1 VTCLA
6 IRSLALV
13 VAAVGQLPPD
23 NTFPAHQVIGNVYY
37 VGSKNLASYL
47 VTTPEGHILINSGFE
62 QTVPLIGASIES
74 LGFKVRDVKILLESH
89 AHSDHVAGHAR
100 AQQMTG
106 AKVYVMRG
114 DDEVIASGGEGQY
127 LYTDSRWTPCKVDR
141 VLNDGDKVTLG
152 DVTLVARRTPGHT
165 RGCTTFTWRVADGGK
180 DYDVVVIGS
189 PNVNPGYR
197 LVDNDDYPEIA
208 DDFARCFEILKELP
222 CDIFLGAHGEY
233 YGMAAKH
240 ERAARKPEK
249 NPFIDPEGYQK
260 YVEQK
265 ERAFRKTLADQRG
278 AKAPEGDTSAAAQIQ
293 DEVVGYLDAI
303 RNDLV
308 AVNQEIWGFAEL
320 GLEEHRSAARL
331 KGVLEK
337 AGFTV
342 KERVSG
348 MRTAFVAEYG
358 SGKPVIGIL
367 AEYDALPELS
377 QEPVGVRRPAEGRS
391 TGHGCGHCALG
402 TAAVGAALAVKHVYD
417 ERKLKGTIRI
427 YGTPAE
433 ETLIGKVYMTLD
445 GQFSDLDAC
454 LHWHPG
460 TRNRAYYGSSKAMI
474 SAKFTFTGLP
484 AHASV
489 SPDKGRSALDG
500 VELMNVGSNYMRE
513 HIKET
518 SRIHHVITNGGAQ
531 PNVVPATAQVWYYVR
546 ANSHQDAAAHF
557 DWLTQIAEGAAKM
570 SRTKVEARVDTDCHE
585 IIPNLPLSKLIFENF
600 KRVGPP
606 AFDQADLDLARE
618 LQTALRADVGLKD
631 SKPLEDTIEELPAN
645 PDQDPGSTDVGDISW
660 HVPTGGLSTACFA
673 AESPGHSWQNV
684 AAIGSPIGHKGM
696 MVAAKVLALSAVDL
710 LDSARLIEEAKAD
723 FQMRTK
729 DRKYTTLI
737 PGDQKA
743 PEAIR

>member
-1 VTCLA
+1 MH
-6 IRSLALV
+6 SLLV
-13 VAAVGQLPPD
+13 SVATLVQLPPD
-23 NTFPAHQVIGNVYY
+23 QPFPDHRVIGNVYY

-47 VTTPEGHILINSGFE
+47 ITTPEGHILINSGFE
-62 QTVPLIGASIES
+62 ETVPLIAASIES
-74 LGFKVRDVKILLESH
+74 LGFKVRDVKVLLESH

-100 AQQMTG
+100 AQRLSG
-106 AKVYVMRG
+106 AKVFVMRG

-127 LYTDSRWTPCKVDR
+127 LYADSRWTPCKVDR
-141 VLNDGDKVTLG
+141 VLEDGDEVKLG
-152 DVTLVARRTPGHT
+152 GQTLVARRTPGHT
-165 RGCTTFTWRVADGGK
+165 RGCTTWTWRVADDGRE
-180 DYDVVVIGS
+180 YDVVVIGS

-197 LVDNDDYPEIA
+197 LVGNDDYPEIA
-208 DDFARCFEILKELP
+208 DDFVQCFKVLKSLP
-222 CDIFLGAHGEY
+222 CDVFLGAHGEY
-233 YGMAAKH
+233 YGLAVKY
-240 ERAARKPEK
+240 ERVVRKDK
-249 NPFIDPEGYQK
+249 TNPFIDPAGYRA

-265 ERAFRKTLADQRG
+265 DKAFRMTLAEQN
-278 AKAPEGDTSAAAQIQ
+278 AAQPQ
-293 DEVVGYLDAI
+293 ADEKSDTAGVGDEALEYVDSI
-303 RNDLV
+303 RGELV
-308 AVNQEIWGFAEL
+308 SINQELWGFAEL
-320 GLEEHRSAARL
+320 GLQEHRSAARL
-331 KGVLEK
+331 AGTLAQ
-337 AGFTV
+337 AGFSV
-342 KERVSG
+342 KEGVSG

-358 SGKPVIGIL
+358 TGKPVIGIL

-377 QEPVGVRRPAEGRS
+377 QQSAGVRRAVEGRS

-402 TAAVGAALAVKHVYD
+402 TAAIGAALAVKQVYD
-417 ERKLKGTIRI
+417 KHGLKGTIRV

-445 GQFSDLDAC
+445 DQFRGLDIC

-460 TRNRAYYGSSKAMI
+460 TRNRAYYGSTKAMI

-546 ANSHQDAAAHF
+546 ANTHTDAAAHF
-557 DWLTQIAEGAAKM
+557 DWLTEIAEGAAKM
-570 SRTKVEARVDTDCHE
+570 SRTKVDVQIDTDCHE
-585 IIPNLPLSKLIFENF
+585 IIPNLPLSKLVFDNL

-606 AFDQADLDLARE
+606 AFDEADFKLARE
-618 LQTALRADVGLKD
+618 LQTALRADL
-631 SKPLEDTIEELPAN
+631 SSNELKPLAETIEDLPAK

-673 AESPGHSWQNV
+673 LESPGHSWQNV
-684 AAIGSPIGHKGM
+684 AAIGSPLGHKGM
-696 MVAAKVLALSAVDL
+696 MVAAKVLALSALDL
-710 LDSARLIEEAKAD
+710 LEDAQLVESAKAD
-723 FQMRTK
+723 FDERMK
-729 DRKYTTLI
+729 DRQYITLV
-737 PGDQKA
+737 PEDQKA